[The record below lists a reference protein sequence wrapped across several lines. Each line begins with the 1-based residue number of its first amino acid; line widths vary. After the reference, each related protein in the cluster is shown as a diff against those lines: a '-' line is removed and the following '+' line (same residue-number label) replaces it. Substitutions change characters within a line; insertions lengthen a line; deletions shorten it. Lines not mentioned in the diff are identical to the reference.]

1 MVAIKTIV
9 MMNILRSVL
18 LVACSVIF
26 TITHAD
32 TSKATAINFPV
43 DTGWG
48 EPIFNQY
55 TSTNKTNEW
64 RYARKNA
71 TLIIT
76 RTECEKCTPIT
87 QQDVDEYNNQK
98 NQATTTESA
107 LLINHKNTPAMLRL
121 YASHKNVNLRVFQI
135 YINGFYYE
143 IQLGVKK
150 SATHDFSFKLES
162 EFMKMVNGF
171 AP

>member
-1 MVAIKTIV
+1 MIAIKAIA
-9 MMNILRSVL
+9 MMSVLRSVL

-26 TITHAD
+26 TTTHAD
-32 TSKATAINFPV
+32 TSKATNINFPV
-43 DTGWG
+43 GAGWG

-76 RTECEKCTPIT
+76 RTECEKCKPIT

-98 NQATTTESA
+98 NQATESA

-135 YINGFYYE
+135 YTSGFYYE

-162 EFMKMVNGF
+162 EFMKMINGF
-171 AP
+171 TP